1 MPSYRIVIDTK
12 SQTRKEKEKEQLE
25 NVSNG
30 SGNEKESTNDD
41 SVITK
46 KNYVVSQA
54 IDLAKTTALQVGKLY
69 VDTIGVR
76 TDNSARQNEVNNI
89 VDLAGKGIDLAGSLV
104 NAAILGGSKGT
115 VSAVISTV
123 AFIVSEATSMIGN
136 VMQYKRYIAEDAAS
150 TMYASERLGMVA
162 TDRNR
167 RR

>member
-30 SGNEKESTNDD
+30 SNNEKESTDD
-41 SVITK
+41 KKVVTK
-46 KNYVVSQA
+46 KNYVAAQA

-76 TDNSARQNEVNNI
+76 TDNTARQNEVNNI
-89 VDLAGKGIDLAGSLV
+89 VDLAGKGISAVGSIAAG
-104 NAAILGGSKGT
+104 AAIGGVPG
-115 VSAVISTV
+115 AVIAAV
-123 AFIVSEATSMIGN
+123 AVAVNEAVNIASN
-136 VMQYKRYIAEDAAS
+136 VMQYRRDIAEDAAS
-150 TMYASERLGMVA
+150 TMHASERLGMVA

>member
-30 SGNEKESTNDD
+30 SNNKKESTDD
-41 SVITK
+41 KKVITK
-46 KNYVVSQA
+46 KNYVAAQA

-76 TDNSARQNEVNNI
+76 TDNTARQNEVNNI
-89 VDLAGKGIDLAGSLV
+89 VDLAGKGI
-104 NAAILGGSKGT
+104 
-115 VSAVISTV
+115 SAVGSIAAGAAMGGVPGAVIAAV
-123 AFIVSEATSMIGN
+123 AVAVNEAVNIASN
-136 VMQYKRYIAEDAAS
+136 VMQYRRDIAEDAAS
-150 TMYASERLGMVA
+150 TMHASERLGMVA

>member
-30 SGNEKESTNDD
+30 SNNEKESTDD
-41 SVITK
+41 KKVVTK
-46 KNYVVSQA
+46 KNYVAAQA

-76 TDNSARQNEVNNI
+76 TDNTARQNEVNNI
-89 VDLAGKGIDLAGSLV
+89 VDLAGKGI
-104 NAAILGGSKGT
+104 
-115 VSAVISTV
+115 SAVGSIAAGAAMGGVPGAVIAAV
-123 AFIVSEATSMIGN
+123 AVAVNEAVNIASN
-136 VMQYKRYIAEDAAS
+136 VMQYKRDIAEDAAS
-150 TMYASERLGMVA
+150 TMHASERLGMVA

>member
-30 SGNEKESTNDD
+30 SNNEKESTDD
-41 SVITK
+41 KKVVTK
-46 KNYVVSQA
+46 KNYVAAQA

-76 TDNSARQNEVNNI
+76 TDNTARQNEVNNI
-89 VDLAGKGIDLAGSLV
+89 VDLAGKGI
-104 NAAILGGSKGT
+104 
-115 VSAVISTV
+115 SAVGSIAAGAAMGGVPGAVIAAV
-123 AFIVSEATSMIGN
+123 AVAVNEAVNIAGN
-136 VMQYKRYIAEDAAS
+136 VMQYKRDIAEDTAS
-150 TMYASERLGMVA
+150 TMHASERLGMVA

>member
-30 SGNEKESTNDD
+30 SGNEKESTDD
-41 SVITK
+41 KKVVTK
-46 KNYVVSQA
+46 KNYVAAAA
-54 IDLAKTTALQVGKLY
+54 IDLGKSTALQVGKLY

-76 TDNSARQNEVNNI
+76 TDNTARQNEVSNI
-89 VDLAGKGIDLAGSLV
+89 VDLAGKGI
-104 NAAILGGSKGT
+104 
-115 VSAVISTV
+115 SAVGSIAAGAAMGGVPGAVIAAV
-123 AFIVSEATSMIGN
+123 AVAVNEAVNIASN
-136 VMQYKRYIAEDAAS
+136 VMQYKRDIAEDTAS
-150 TMYASERLGMVA
+150 TMHASERLGMVA

>member
-30 SGNEKESTNDD
+30 SNNEKESTDD
-41 SVITK
+41 KKVVTK
-46 KNYVVSQA
+46 KNYVAAQA

-76 TDNSARQNEVNNI
+76 TDNTARQNEVNNI
-89 VDLAGKGIDLAGSLV
+89 VDLAGKGI
-104 NAAILGGSKGT
+104 
-115 VSAVISTV
+115 SAVGSIAAGAAMGGVPGAVIAAV
-123 AFIVSEATSMIGN
+123 AVAVNEAVNIASN
-136 VMQYKRYIAEDAAS
+136 VMQYKRDIAEDTAS
-150 TMYASERLGMVA
+150 TMHASERLGMVA

>member
-30 SGNEKESTNDD
+30 SNNEKESTDD
-41 SVITK
+41 KKVVTK
-46 KNYVVSQA
+46 KNYVAAQA

-76 TDNSARQNEVNNI
+76 TDNTARQNEVNNI
-89 VDLAGKGIDLAGSLV
+89 VDLAGKGI
-104 NAAILGGSKGT
+104 
-115 VSAVISTV
+115 SAVGSIAAGAAMGGVPGAVIAAV
-123 AFIVSEATSMIGN
+123 AVAVNEAVNIASN
-136 VMQYKRYIAEDAAS
+136 VMQYRRDIAEDTAS
-150 TMYASERLGMVA
+150 TMHASERLGMVA

>member
-30 SGNEKESTNDD
+30 SNNEEKSTDD
-41 SVITK
+41 KKVVTK
-46 KNYVVSQA
+46 KNYVAAQA

-76 TDNSARQNEVNNI
+76 TDNTARQNEVNNI
-89 VDLAGKGIDLAGSLV
+89 IDLAGKGI
-104 NAAILGGSKGT
+104 
-115 VSAVISTV
+115 SAVGSIAAGAAMGGVPGAVIAAV
-123 AFIVSEATSMIGN
+123 AVAVNEAVNIAGN
-136 VMQYKRYIAEDAAS
+136 VMQYRRDIAEDAAS
-150 TMYASERLGMVA
+150 TMHASERLGMVA

>member
-30 SGNEKESTNDD
+30 SNNEKESTDD
-41 SVITK
+41 KKVVTK
-46 KNYVVSQA
+46 KNYVAAQA

-76 TDNSARQNEVNNI
+76 TDNTARQNEVSNI
-89 VDLAGKGIDLAGSLV
+89 VDLAGKGIGAVGSIAAG
-104 NAAILGGSKGT
+104 AAMGGVPG
-115 VSAVISTV
+115 AVIAAV
-123 AFIVSEATSMIGN
+123 AVAVNEAVNIASN
-136 VMQYKRYIAEDAAS
+136 VMQYKRDIAEDAAS
-150 TMYASERLGMVA
+150 TMHASERLGMVA

>member
-30 SGNEKESTNDD
+30 SGNEKESTDD
-41 SVITK
+41 KKVVTK
-46 KNYVVSQA
+46 KNYVTAAA
-54 IDLAKTTALQVGKLY
+54 IDLGKSTALQVGKLY

-76 TDNSARQNEVNNI
+76 TDNIARQNEVSNI
-89 VDLAGKGIDLAGSLV
+89 VDLAGKGI
-104 NAAILGGSKGT
+104 
-115 VSAVISTV
+115 SAVGSIAAGAAMGGVPGAVIAAV
-123 AFIVSEATSMIGN
+123 AVAVNEAVNIASN
-136 VMQYKRYIAEDAAS
+136 VMQYRRDIAEDAAS
-150 TMYASERLGMVA
+150 TMHASERLGMVA

>member
-30 SGNEKESTNDD
+30 SNNEKESTDD
-41 SVITK
+41 KKVVTK
-46 KNYVVSQA
+46 KNYVAAQA
-54 IDLAKTTALQVGKLY
+54 IDLAKTTALQIGKLY

-76 TDNSARQNEVNNI
+76 TDNTARQNEVNNI
-89 VDLAGKGIDLAGSLV
+89 VDLAGKGI
-104 NAAILGGSKGT
+104 
-115 VSAVISTV
+115 SAVGSIAAGAAMGGVPGAVIAAV
-123 AFIVSEATSMIGN
+123 AVAVNEAVNIASN
-136 VMQYKRYIAEDAAS
+136 VMQYRRDIAEDAAS
-150 TMYASERLGMVA
+150 TMHASERLGMVA

>member
-30 SGNEKESTNDD
+30 SGKENKDD
-41 SVITK
+41 DGSVVTTK
-46 KNYVVSQA
+46 SYAVSKA
-54 IDLAKTTALQVGKLY
+54 IELAKTTALQVGKLY

-76 TDNSARQNEVNNI
+76 TDNTARQNQVNNI
-89 VDLAGKGIDLAGSLV
+89 MDLAGKGISLAESLA
-104 NAAILGGSKGT
+104 NAIILGGKKGA
-115 VSAVISTV
+115 VSAIV
-123 AFIVSEATSMIGN
+123 AAVTFAVTEAVNTAGN
-136 VMQYKRYIAEDAAS
+136 VMQYKRDIAEDTAS
-150 TMYASERLGMVA
+150 TMHASERLGMVA

>member
-30 SGNEKESTNDD
+30 SNNEKESNDD
-41 SVITK
+41 KKVITK
-46 KNYVVSQA
+46 KNYVAAQA

-76 TDNSARQNEVNNI
+76 TDNTARQNEVNNI
-89 VDLAGKGIDLAGSLV
+89 VDLAGKGI
-104 NAAILGGSKGT
+104 
-115 VSAVISTV
+115 SAVGSIAAGAAMGGIPGAVIAAV
-123 AFIVSEATSMIGN
+123 AVAVNEAVNIAGN
-136 VMQYKRYIAEDAAS
+136 VMQYKRDIAEDAAS
-150 TMYASERLGMVA
+150 TMHASERLGMVA

>member
-30 SGNEKESTNDD
+30 SNNEKESTDD
-41 SVITK
+41 KKVVTK
-46 KNYVVSQA
+46 KNYVAAQA

-89 VDLAGKGIDLAGSLV
+89 VDLAGKGI
-104 NAAILGGSKGT
+104 
-115 VSAVISTV
+115 SAVGSIAAGAAMGGVPGAVIAAV
-123 AFIVSEATSMIGN
+123 AVAVNEAVNIASN
-136 VMQYKRYIAEDAAS
+136 VMQYRRDIAEDAAS
-150 TMYASERLGMVA
+150 TMHASERLGMVA

>member
-30 SGNEKESTNDD
+30 SNNEEKSTDD
-41 SVITK
+41 KKVVTK
-46 KNYVVSQA
+46 KNYVAAQA

-76 TDNSARQNEVNNI
+76 TDNTARQNEVNNI
-89 VDLAGKGIDLAGSLV
+89 VDLAGKGI
-104 NAAILGGSKGT
+104 
-115 VSAVISTV
+115 SAVGSIAAGAAMGGVPGAVIAAV
-123 AFIVSEATSMIGN
+123 AVAVNEAVNIAGN
-136 VMQYKRYIAEDAAS
+136 VMQYRRDIAEDAAS
-150 TMYASERLGMVA
+150 TMHASERLGMVA

>member
-30 SGNEKESTNDD
+30 SNNEKESTDD
-41 SVITK
+41 KKVVTK
-46 KNYVVSQA
+46 KNYVAAQA

-76 TDNSARQNEVNNI
+76 TDNTARQNEVNNI
-89 VDLAGKGIDLAGSLV
+89 VDLAGKGISAVGSIAAG
-104 NAAILGGSKGT
+104 AAIGGVPG
-115 VSAVISTV
+115 AVIAAV
-123 AFIVSEATSMIGN
+123 AVAVNEAANIASN
-136 VMQYKRYIAEDAAS
+136 VMQYRRDIAEDAAS
-150 TMYASERLGMVA
+150 TRHASERLGMVA

>member
-30 SGNEKESTNDD
+30 SNNEKESTDD
-41 SVITK
+41 KKVVTK
-46 KNYVVSQA
+46 KNYVAAQA

-76 TDNSARQNEVNNI
+76 TDNTARQNEVNNI
-89 VDLAGKGIDLAGSLV
+89 VDLAGKGI
-104 NAAILGGSKGT
+104 
-115 VSAVISTV
+115 SAVGSIAAGAAMGGVPGAVIAAV
-123 AFIVSEATSMIGN
+123 AVAVNEAVNIASN
-136 VMQYKRYIAEDAAS
+136 VMQYRRDIAEDAAS
-150 TMYASERLGMVA
+150 TMHASERLGMVA

>member
-30 SGNEKESTNDD
+30 SNNEEKSTDD
-41 SVITK
+41 KKVVTK
-46 KNYVVSQA
+46 KNYVAAQA

-76 TDNSARQNEVNNI
+76 TDNTARQNEVNNI
-89 VDLAGKGIDLAGSLV
+89 VDLAGKGI
-104 NAAILGGSKGT
+104 
-115 VSAVISTV
+115 SAVGSIAAGAAMGGVPGAVIAAV
-123 AFIVSEATSMIGN
+123 AVAVNEAVNIASN
-136 VMQYKRYIAEDAAS
+136 VMQYRRDIAEDAAS
-150 TMYASERLGMVA
+150 TMHASERLGMVA

-167 RR
+167 IR

>member
-30 SGNEKESTNDD
+30 SNNEKESTDD
-41 SVITK
+41 KKVVTK
-46 KNYVVSQA
+46 KNYVAAQA

-76 TDNSARQNEVNNI
+76 TDNTARQNEVNNI
-89 VDLAGKGIDLAGSLV
+89 VDLAGKGI
-104 NAAILGGSKGT
+104 
-115 VSAVISTV
+115 SAVGSIAAGAAMGGVPGAVIAAV
-123 AFIVSEATSMIGN
+123 AVAVNEAVNIAGN
-136 VMQYKRYIAEDAAS
+136 VMQYKRDIAEDAAS
-150 TMYASERLGMVA
+150 TMHASERLGMVA

>member
-30 SGNEKESTNDD
+30 SGNEKESTDD
-41 SVITK
+41 DKKVVTK
-46 KNYVVSQA
+46 KNYVAAQA

-76 TDNSARQNEVNNI
+76 TDNTARQNEVSNI
-89 VDLAGKGIDLAGSLV
+89 VDLAGKGI
-104 NAAILGGSKGT
+104 
-115 VSAVISTV
+115 SAVGSIAAGAAMGGVPGAVIAAV
-123 AFIVSEATSMIGN
+123 AVAVNEAVNIAGN
-136 VMQYKRYIAEDAAS
+136 VMQYRRDIAEDAAS
-150 TMYASERLGMVA
+150 TMHASERLGMVA

>member
-30 SGNEKESTNDD
+30 SNNEKESTDD
-41 SVITK
+41 KKVVTK
-46 KNYVVSQA
+46 KNYVAAQA

-76 TDNSARQNEVNNI
+76 TDNTARQNEVNNI
-89 VDLAGKGIDLAGSLV
+89 VDLAGKGI
-104 NAAILGGSKGT
+104 
-115 VSAVISTV
+115 SAVGSIAAGAAMGGVPGAVIAAV
-123 AFIVSEATSMIGN
+123 AVAVNEAVNIASN
-136 VMQYKRYIAEDAAS
+136 VMQYRRDIAEDAAS
-150 TMYASERLGMVA
+150 TIHASERLGMVA

>member
-30 SGNEKESTNDD
+30 SGNEKESTDD
-41 SVITK
+41 KKVVTK
-46 KNYVVSQA
+46 KNYVAAQA

-76 TDNSARQNEVNNI
+76 TDNTARQNEVSNI
-89 VDLAGKGIDLAGSLV
+89 VDLAGKGI
-104 NAAILGGSKGT
+104 
-115 VSAVISTV
+115 SAVGSIAAGAAMGGVPGAVIAAV
-123 AFIVSEATSMIGN
+123 AVAVNEAVNIASN
-136 VMQYKRYIAEDAAS
+136 VMQYKRDIAEDTAS
-150 TMYASERLGMVA
+150 TMHASERLGMVA

>member
-30 SGNEKESTNDD
+30 SNNEKESTDD
-41 SVITK
+41 KKVVTK
-46 KNYVVSQA
+46 KNYVAAQA

-76 TDNSARQNEVNNI
+76 TDNTARQNEVNNI
-89 VDLAGKGIDLAGSLV
+89 VDLAGKGI
-104 NAAILGGSKGT
+104 
-115 VSAVISTV
+115 SAVGSIAAGAAMGGVPGAVIAAV
-123 AFIVSEATSMIGN
+123 AVAVNEAVNIAGN
-136 VMQYKRYIAEDAAS
+136 VMQYRRDIAEDAAS
-150 TMYASERLGMVA
+150 TMHASERLGMVA

>member
-30 SGNEKESTNDD
+30 SGNEKESTDD
-41 SVITK
+41 KKVVTK
-46 KNYVVSQA
+46 KNYVAAQA

-76 TDNSARQNEVNNI
+76 TDNSARQNEVSNI
-89 VDLAGKGIDLAGSLV
+89 VDLAGKGI
-104 NAAILGGSKGT
+104 
-115 VSAVISTV
+115 SAVGSIAAGAAMGGVPGAVIAAV
-123 AFIVSEATSMIGN
+123 AVAVNEAVNIASN
-136 VMQYKRYIAEDAAS
+136 VMQYKRDIAEDTAS
-150 TMYASERLGMVA
+150 TMHASERLGMVA

>member
-1 MPSYRIVIDTK
+1 MPSYRILIDTK

-30 SGNEKESTNDD
+30 SGKENKDD
-41 SVITK
+41 DGSVVTTK
-46 KNYVVSQA
+46 SYAVSKA
-54 IDLAKTTALQVGKLY
+54 IELAKTTALQVGKLY

-89 VDLAGKGIDLAGSLV
+89 VDLAGKGIDLAGSFA
-104 NAAILGGSKGT
+104 NAIILGGTKGAK
-115 VSAVISTV
+115 SAVAAAV
-123 AFIVSEATSMIGN
+123 AFIASEAISMIGN
-136 VMQYKRYIAEDAAS
+136 VMQYKRDIVEDAAS
-150 TMYASERLGMVA
+150 TMHASERLGMVA

>member
-30 SGNEKESTNDD
+30 SNNKEESTDD
-41 SVITK
+41 KKVVTK
-46 KNYVVSQA
+46 KNYVAAQA

-76 TDNSARQNEVNNI
+76 TDNTARQNEVNNI
-89 VDLAGKGIDLAGSLV
+89 VDLAGKGI
-104 NAAILGGSKGT
+104 
-115 VSAVISTV
+115 SAVGSIAAGAAMGGVPGAVIAAV
-123 AFIVSEATSMIGN
+123 AVAVNEAVNIASN
-136 VMQYKRYIAEDAAS
+136 VMQYRRDIAEDAAS
-150 TMYASERLGMVA
+150 TMHASERLGMVA

>member
-30 SGNEKESTNDD
+30 SNNEEKSTDD
-41 SVITK
+41 KKVVTK
-46 KNYVVSQA
+46 KNYVAAQA

-76 TDNSARQNEVNNI
+76 TDNTARQNEVNNI
-89 VDLAGKGIDLAGSLV
+89 VDLAGKGI
-104 NAAILGGSKGT
+104 
-115 VSAVISTV
+115 SAVGSIAAGAAMGGVPGAVIAAV
-123 AFIVSEATSMIGN
+123 AVAVNEAVNIAGN
-136 VMQYKRYIAEDAAS
+136 VMQYKRDIAEDAAS
-150 TMYASERLGMVA
+150 TMHASERLGMVA